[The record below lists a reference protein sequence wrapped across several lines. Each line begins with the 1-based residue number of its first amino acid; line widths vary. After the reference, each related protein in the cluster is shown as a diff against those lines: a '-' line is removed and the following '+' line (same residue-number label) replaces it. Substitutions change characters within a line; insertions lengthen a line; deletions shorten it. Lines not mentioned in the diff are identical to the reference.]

1 MFRGANAAFL
11 ALSQADFFLAQ
22 SVFVVLLT
30 CSPIY
35 ANYYLFLCLFK
46 MTSRGRRSLW
56 ALGLIAFFMQLSAG
70 NKAFAQLDSQY
81 RNQQNAAEQQRQ
93 SAERLCRQ
101 ITDNAQYRGT
111 EGVFDLEDRSYWLV
125 DSANKIF
132 TVSGKL
138 NGVYFGGKKCGYVS
152 DVGAEVWK
160 NPMTGS
166 ACDPNRKMNITEGG
180 VTGIAQAAYQI
191 CQLTKYVVEGD
202 ALVVYTQMSRD
213 QGGDGQV
220 NRSVVATR

>member
-1 MFRGANAAFL
+1 
-11 ALSQADFFLAQ
+11 
-22 SVFVVLLT
+22 
-30 CSPIY
+30 
-35 ANYYLFLCLFK
+35 
-46 MTSRGRRSLW
+46 
-56 ALGLIAFFMQLSAG
+56 MQLSAG

-101 ITDNAQYRGT
+101 ITDNAQFRGT
-111 EGVFDLEDRSYWLV
+111 ERVFDLDNRSYWLV
-125 DSANKIF
+125 DSVNKLF
-132 TVSGKL
+132 KVSGG
-138 NGVYFGGKKCGYVS
+138 NFWAGEWCGYVS

-166 ACDPNRKMNITEGG
+166 ACDPNRKVNITEGG
-180 VTGIAQAAYQI
+180 MTGLAQAAYQV

-202 ALVVYTQMSRD
+202 DLVVYTQTSRD

-220 NRSVVATR
+220 NREVVATR

>member
-1 MFRGANAAFL
+1 M
-11 ALSQADFFLAQ
+11 
-22 SVFVVLLT
+22 
-30 CSPIY
+30 
-35 ANYYLFLCLFK
+35 
-46 MTSRGRRSLW
+46 SRGGRSLW
-56 ALGLIAFFMQLSAG
+56 ALGLVAFFMQLSAG

-93 SAERLCRQ
+93 SAESLCRQ
-101 ITDNAQYRGT
+101 ITDNAQFRGA

-125 DSANKIF
+125 DNSNNIF

-138 NGVYFGGKKCGYVS
+138 NGVYFGGKKCGFVS
-152 DVGAEVWK
+152 AVGAEVWK
-160 NPMTGS
+160 NLITGS
-166 ACDPNRKMNITEGG
+166 TCDPNRIMNITEGG
-180 VTGIAQAAYQI
+180 MTGFAQAAYQV

-220 NRSVVATR
+220 NRKVVATR